1 MFVLLGWTQTQ
12 VPWKKSVLGEGGGN
26 HPSCGVVSGTT
37 GCWSDGLHLLGT
49 EGLWYR
55 KSELQWA
62 NQASVAGT
70 KHTSSS
76 VTHGKILGIQTT
88 VHRNRLPLKSGTFWF
103 RVVEEAFLP
112 EVDHF
117 WGGWSLEHCVRG
129 VKASGMS
136 DVWSTVLEEWSYTME
151 GCGRRGRSWLPAWAL
166 V

>member
-1 MFVLLGWTQTQ
+1 MLDYVCTVGLNSNTSTLKEKCAG
-12 VPWKKSVLGEGGGN
+12 GAGGGN

-62 NQASVAGT
+62 NRASVAGT

-88 VHRNRLPLKSGTFWF
+88 VHQNRLPLKSGTFGSELLKRPF
-103 RVVEEAFLP
+103 FLT
-112 EVDHF
+112 
-117 WGGWSLEHCVRG
+117 SI
-129 VKASGMS
+129 ASGVAE
-136 DVWSTVLEEWSYTME
+136 VWSTVLEE
-151 GCGRRGRSWLPAWAL
+151 
-166 V
+166 